1 MYSLS
6 MDKEQASK
14 RISELSDIL
23 NEHNYKYYVLA
34 NPTISDYEFDLLM
47 KELSELENQFPELK
61 KLESPSHRVGGE
73 ISKEFKTVK
82 HKYPMLSL
90 GNTYSEE
97 ELIEFDQR
105 IQKLIE
111 GEPIEYF
118 CELKFD
124 GVAIGLNYENG
135 ILVQAVTRGDG
146 IQGDDVTNNVKT
158 ISSIP
163 LKLHGNNYPSSFEI
177 RGEIIMPRAIFDA
190 INEERIE
197 IGEPPLANPRNSA
210 AGTLKLQDSAEVAKR
225 KLDCYLY
232 ALYGENL
239 NFATHQSGLEAAT
252 RWGFKT
258 SKYSKSCQSIDEIM
272 DFIHRWDKEREKL
285 PFDIDGVVIKVNS
298 YRLQEELGFTA
309 KSPRWAISYKFKA
322 ESTSTILESVVYQV
336 GRTGAITPV
345 ANLSPVQLA
354 GTTVKRA
361 TLHNADQ
368 IEKLD
373 LHEGDIVFVE
383 KGGEIIPKITSV
395 DLSKRNL
402 NAKKIRFIDNCP
414 ECNTLLVRAEGEA
427 QHYCPNDSGCAP
439 QIKGKLEHF
448 VGRKAMN
455 IDGLGS
461 ETIDLLYQK
470 GLVNNIAD
478 LYELRTDQLIA
489 LDRIGDKSAG
499 NIIEGIENSKQVVF
513 EKVLFAIGIRFVGD
527 TVAKKLARHFI
538 NIEKLQNASLEE
550 LKQAP
555 EVGEKIAQS
564 VKQFFQDPVKL
575 DLITRLKVFGLQ
587 FELGTDSL
595 PVHLG
600 EQLKDMVIVV
610 TGTFEKHSREE
621 LKIMI
626 EQHGGKNGS
635 SISKKTNYL
644 VAGNDSGPS
653 KLEKAISLGVKVIS
667 ETEFIDLLK

>member
-1 MYSLS
+1 
-6 MDKEQASK
+6 
-14 RISELSDIL
+14 
-23 NEHNYKYYVLA
+23 
-34 NPTISDYEFDLLM
+34 
-47 KELSELENQFPELK
+47 
-61 KLESPSHRVGGE
+61 
-73 ISKEFKTVK
+73 
-82 HKYPMLSL
+82 
-90 GNTYSEE
+90 
-97 ELIEFDQR
+97 
-105 IQKLIE
+105 
-111 GEPIEYF
+111 
-118 CELKFD
+118 
-124 GVAIGLNYENG
+124 
-135 ILVQAVTRGDG
+135 
-146 IQGDDVTNNVKT
+146 
-158 ISSIP
+158 
-163 LKLHGNNYPSSFEI
+163 
-177 RGEIIMPRAIFDA
+177 MPRAIFDA

-232 ALYGENL
+232 ALYGDNL
-239 NFATHQSGLEAAT
+239 NFATHQAGLEAAT

-499 NIIEGIENSKQVVF
+499 NIIEGIENSKQVIF

-550 LKQAP
+550 LQQAP

-575 DLITRLKVFGLQ
+575 DLITRLKGFGLQ

-595 PVHLG
+595 PIHLG